1 MNRGRQ
7 REEIYRELT
16 PIGIIVC
23 MLAGAMAEGII
34 FQIFDIRL
42 ELVPTAVLFFLWGMF
57 AFLSSGILVL
67 ADMSEEKLA
76 QYRAWRREEK
86 LRSAAERAVTA
97 ESDCPLYVIEALSAD
112 FGKRVVET
120 IQSQPRS
127 VHAAMVYD
135 LCEAQE
141 KRLQKKEL
149 AWMRER
155 AS

>member
-1 MNRGRQ
+1 MNRGRK

-42 ELVPTAVLFFLWGMF
+42 ELVPAVVLFFLWGMF

-67 ADMSEEKLA
+67 ADMSEEKLV
-76 QYRAWRREEK
+76 QHRAWRKNGK
-86 LRSAAERAVTA
+86 LRLAERSVS
-97 ESDCPLYVIEALSAD
+97 SDSECPLYVIEVLRVD
-112 FGKRVVET
+112 FGERMAAT
-120 IQSQPRS
+120 IQSQPQSVRS
-127 VHAAMVYD
+127 AMVYD

-141 KRLQKKEL
+141 KRLQRKEFV
-149 AWMRER
+149 WMREK